1 MDICGTF
8 GCIFEPKLLT
18 FALTLPAFGLS
29 RPGPV
34 HRVWSGVVLY
44 GWSISL
50 LLALFFFRVD
60 DLLLAEALKD
70 FVFPALV
77 LHIILHEL
85 SHALYRC
92 TMTCFVAA
100 IVVLDDPSAAL
111 SWCLRAERYNEGI
124 SRNSAL
130 WCDRLYGETGLHAA
144 LVRQLNKEQE

>member
-1 MDICGTF
+1 MAELYDESDTYTGRIHAACNESVETRTVLLEKQLSLCDKARKLHGT
-8 GCIFEPKLLT
+8 
-18 FALTLPAFGLS
+18 S
-29 RPGPV
+29 
-34 HRVWSGVVLY
+34 Y
-44 GWSISL
+44 
-50 LLALFFFRVD
+50 
-60 DLLLAEALKD
+60 
-70 FVFPALV
+70 
-77 LHIILHEL
+77 
-85 SHALYRC
+85 ALYRC

>member
-8 GCIFEPKLLT
+8 DCIFEPKLLT

-60 DLLLAEALKD
+60 DLLLAEAVKD
-70 FVFPALV
+70 FVLPALV

-85 SHALYRC
+85 SHAMAAC
-92 TMTCFVAA
+92 THGIQTECFMIGILHLLPVGGTVLPELCNAPDSVRLQVTAAGPLSNLMAASLAYVAA
-100 IVVLDDPSAAL
+100 HF
-111 SWCLRAERYNEGI
+111 GF
-124 SRNSAL
+124 
-130 WCDRLYGETGLHAA
+130 
-144 LVRQLNKEQE
+144 